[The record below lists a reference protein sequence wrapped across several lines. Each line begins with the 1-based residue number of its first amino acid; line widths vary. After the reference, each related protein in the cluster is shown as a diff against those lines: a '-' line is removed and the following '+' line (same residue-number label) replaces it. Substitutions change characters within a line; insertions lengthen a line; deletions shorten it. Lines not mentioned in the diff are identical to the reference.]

1 MSLGEPISDYTGK
14 IIAWYEY
21 LGNGDIIVKD
31 FYGHILGK
39 YIKDGDITCD
49 FYGKIVAHGNA
60 IGMLIK
66 PV

>member
-1 MSLGEPISDYTGK
+1 MVEQIRDSFGK
-14 IIAWYEY
+14 IIASYDY
-21 LGNGDIIVKD
+21 QDNGDIIVKD